1 MYWILSVVF
10 TSLLV
15 DSFNNSIAACF
26 GSDNASVCLIHEA
39 AVNIHKLPAAL
50 LLSMFDD
57 VILVNVSAVQCR
69 VPTIASPASILCEL
83 THLPEF

>member
-26 GSDNASVCLIHEA
+26 GNDHASACLIQVA
-39 AVNIHKLPAAL
+39 GVSVRKLPAAL

-57 VILVNVSAVQCR
+57 AILVNVSMV
-69 VPTIASPASILCEL
+69 
-83 THLPEF
+83 